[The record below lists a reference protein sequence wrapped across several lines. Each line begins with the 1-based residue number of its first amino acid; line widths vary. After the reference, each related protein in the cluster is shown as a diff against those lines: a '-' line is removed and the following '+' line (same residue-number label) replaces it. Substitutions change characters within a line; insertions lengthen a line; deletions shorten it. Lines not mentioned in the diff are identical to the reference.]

1 MLRYHGFLKSMKKVV
16 FITGISSGFGKSISS
31 LLAQKQGYTVYGTC
45 RSACGADSKIRVL
58 QLDVTDRDGVRR
70 CINQVL
76 ESEGKIDV
84 LINNAGMH
92 TGGPLE
98 MIPDDLA
105 RLQME
110 TNFMGPVHLVKA
122 VLPSMRRRK
131 EGTIINITSIGGV
144 MGLPF
149 QGYYSAAKFALEG
162 WSEALRM
169 ELRPFNIKVI
179 VIEPGDFHTRNTAN
193 RINIYKAGGDDS
205 YEAQFAKTLDVIR
218 KDENGG
224 WHPDKLAL
232 KIADILEKK
241 NPAEK
246 YIVASVSQKLAVAL
260 KRILPQKWFDAI
272 LRGHYAIK

>member
-1 MLRYHGFLKSMKKVV
+1 MNKVV
-16 FITGISSGFGKSISS
+16 FITGISSGFGKSISKR
-31 LLAQKQGYTVYGTC
+31 LAQKGYVVYGTY
-45 RSACGADSKIRVL
+45 RTACEVDSKVNAL
-58 QLDVTDRDGVRR
+58 QLDVTDKEGVNR

-76 ESEGKIDV
+76 EKEGKIDI

-98 MIPDDLA
+98 IISDDLI

-110 TNFMGPVHLVKA
+110 TNFMGAVHTVKA
-122 VLPSMRRRK
+122 ILPSMRRHK
-131 EGTIINITSIGGV
+131 EGTIVNITSIGGI

-179 VIEPGDFHTRNTAN
+179 AIEPGDFHTRNTAN
-193 RINIYKAGGDDS
+193 RINIHSANGDNS
-205 YEAQFAKTLDVIR
+205 YEAQFTKTLGVIQH
-218 KDENGG
+218 DENGG
-224 WHPDKLAL
+224 WNPDILAL
-232 KIADILEKK
+232 KIEAILEKK
-241 NPAEK
+241 NPAER

-260 KRILPQKWFDAI
+260 KHILPQNWFSAI
-272 LRGHYAIK
+272 LRGHYGIK